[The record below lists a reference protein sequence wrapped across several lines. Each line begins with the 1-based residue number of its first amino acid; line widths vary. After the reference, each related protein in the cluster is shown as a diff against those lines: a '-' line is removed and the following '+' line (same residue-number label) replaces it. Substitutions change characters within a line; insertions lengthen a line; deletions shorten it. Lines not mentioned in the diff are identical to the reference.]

1 MEEAS
6 PSPFN
11 RNPTEL
17 ETSNPA
23 IYLAE
28 SEKENV
34 QNQNWNLEKDLHIGP
49 LDQHQ
54 KKLFQQMMIE
64 NTDVYA
70 ENQMDIGYTTIIQ
83 HEINTG
89 SQTPLTQAAYRSN
102 SIKKEF
108 IEKEII
114 DMEKRNIIRKSKSP
128 WASPVV
134 IVEKKDGTK
143 RFCIDY
149 RRLNKITKVDRY
161 PLLRIDEQLET
172 FRTANWFS
180 TLDLASGYWQ
190 VGMKEEDKEK
200 TAFITHRGFYEFN
213 VMPFGLCNAPST
225 FQRLMNYVLQD
236 YIGKFVTVYLNDII
250 IYSK

>member
-17 ETSNPA
+17 EISNPA

-34 QNQNWNLEKDLHIGP
+34 QNQNWNLKKDLHVEP

-54 KKLFQQMMIE
+54 EKLFQQMMIE

-70 ENQMDIGYTTIIQ
+70 ENQMDIEHTTIIQ

-89 SQTPLTQAAYRSN
+89 NQTPLAQIAYCSN
-102 SIKKEF
+102 LIKKEF

-114 DMEKRNIIRKSKSP
+114 DMKKRNIIRKSKSP

-149 RRLNKITKVDRY
+149 RR
-161 PLLRIDEQLET
+161 
-172 FRTANWFS
+172 
-180 TLDLASGYWQ
+180 
-190 VGMKEEDKEK
+190 
-200 TAFITHRGFYEFN
+200 
-213 VMPFGLCNAPST
+213 
-225 FQRLMNYVLQD
+225 
-236 YIGKFVTVYLNDII
+236 
-250 IYSK
+250 